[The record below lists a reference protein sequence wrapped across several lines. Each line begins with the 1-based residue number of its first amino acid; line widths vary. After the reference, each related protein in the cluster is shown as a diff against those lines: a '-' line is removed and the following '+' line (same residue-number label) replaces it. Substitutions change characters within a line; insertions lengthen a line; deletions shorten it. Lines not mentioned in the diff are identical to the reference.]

1 MILLGV
7 HGSCGKTA
15 RTAREDFAAP
25 EQFDRVPRVRRRV
38 AAILETAFRVP
49 TNAGAR
55 TSRFRPAALRGRSDV
70 SLVPRSPG
78 SLHHDPRG
86 RGIDLA
92 EIVGSEF
99 DFSGA
104 QVLREAIQL
113 RDTGDWHDPGLLRQQ
128 PGERDLGRRGI
139 PVGRNST
146 KWCIR

>member
-70 SLVPRSPG
+70 ALVPRSPG
-78 SLHHDPRG
+78 SLHHDPSSLSDLTENG
-86 RGIDLA
+86 FKMAIIVHFKGIY
-92 EIVGSEF
+92 
-99 DFSGA
+99 
-104 QVLREAIQL
+104 
-113 RDTGDWHDPGLLRQQ
+113 
-128 PGERDLGRRGI
+128 
-139 PVGRNST
+139 
-146 KWCIR
+146 